1 MGDYF
6 SGEEY
11 IMLNNEKFPL
21 SSLHFCNLFRNQI
34 SRPQRGGHLRNTKK
48 VNLMLLCVRY
58 ISLLFTDW
66 NSASMPFKIIFLAI
80 MISIKAD

>member
-6 SGEEY
+6 SEEY

-21 SSLHFCNLFRNQI
+21 SSLHFCNLFCNQI

-48 VNLMLLCVRY
+48 VDLMLLCVRY
-58 ISLLFTDW
+58 ISLLFTYW
-66 NSASMPFKIIFLAI
+66 NSASMPFKSIFLA
-80 MISIKAD
+80 ISIKAD